1 MMESENKSDPSR
13 SGGTP
18 SKSGKRRTTIRR
30 APAPSTEQAPTV
42 PVAHQPD
49 SGGSENGGRD
59 PETVSRIRER
69 AYALFQSC
77 GCQDGHD
84 LEHWLEAER
93 QVIESE
99 NRRSA

>member
-1 MMESENKSDPSR
+1 AR
-13 SGGTP
+13 
-18 SKSGKRRTTIRR
+18 
-30 APAPSTEQAPTV
+30 
-42 PVAHQPD
+42 HPD
-49 SGGSENGGRD
+49 SAEPGNGGRD
-59 PETVSRIRER
+59 PETVSKIRER

-77 GCQDGHD
+77 GCQEGHD